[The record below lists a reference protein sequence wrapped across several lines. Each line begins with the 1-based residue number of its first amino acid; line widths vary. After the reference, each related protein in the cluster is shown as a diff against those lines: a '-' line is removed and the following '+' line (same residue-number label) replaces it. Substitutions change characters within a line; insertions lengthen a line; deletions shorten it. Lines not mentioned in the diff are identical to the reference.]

1 MISRKISSLILAT
14 ATVAAFGGAA
24 LIPAISSAQMMSC
37 TFTRSLTV
45 GSRGADVKCL
55 QETLKAGGFLNIAST
70 TMYFGSMTKAAVARW
85 QASVGVA
92 PAVGFFGPLS
102 RAKYAM
108 NGPVVVNP
116 NPNPNPMPVPMS
128 GVMVSLSANQPTG
141 SAIAGAG
148 QLDVAKFTFTASNAA
163 GTTITS
169 MKFIRTGVVSD
180 SNISNLYLADE
191 SGVIFAQYSSLNNG
205 VAMFDGVNLQV
216 NAGQSRVVTLRMDL
230 SSSASAGNTLG
241 WQLAMAT
248 ASNGT
253 VTGTPVTGPSLVVTT
268 VSNPSL
274 ATATYTYVATGST
287 VDAGTNGFRTHSA
300 TVNVTNSAVLLK
312 SIKYTVVGSANMS
325 DLKNATLKI
334 SGVTVATTSAIA
346 SNGVIVFIPTGDVR
360 IPTGNSTFE
369 VYVDVAGSPNRT
381 MAWNILRPY
390 DAVFVDTQ
398 YNTPVTPT
406 TSGSATTVTI
416 NQGRVTISKA
426 TDTPTANIPLGASNV
441 TLAKFNF
448 YAGGEPVKLR
458 FLPITITATRTATTT
473 ASTVDV
479 RNISVVDDVGNSV
492 GTTISSGAV
501 YASNAF
507 TADFGTSSSY
517 INYIIPANTTR
528 VLSVKVDVQ
537 SDATATGLQ
546 AALGTP
552 SAANLEGQISFQT
565 STSGTASGNTLTIAT
580 SPLTAALNP
589 SFASPTYVAGANNMR
604 LASFIFTAS
613 SAEGAKISS
622 LTFAKTVNAD
632 FDVQNLRVMVGGTQ
646 FGTATSI
653 VAATET
659 SLSYSGSNP
668 LIVPAG
674 GSITVD
680 LYGDILTSSTA
691 ATHATVFDL
700 SGASAVGSSSNSSIT
715 VKAGGV
721 AISTT
726 NVAGQS
732 IIISSGSTVTLTTD
746 SNNVSAKQV
755 VMGSGSNVLYLLK
768 LSANN
773 TEDVRVTDITFRD
786 TIGGGNTAGISSFNN
801 LQLFDDAGTL
811 LAGPVNMTISSATT
825 GDVVFS
831 LGSTSSLIVPKNSSK
846 TITLKGDVATF
857 ISGGASSSSS
867 HVFGIAAIADVTAY
881 GKDSSAAATI
891 SGTTTGSAQVVY
903 RSKPTLTS
911 SVLGSTTGRTRV
923 AVDDIA
929 TLNWAANAADDLT
942 ISTVTVKFSGQAA
955 SNGGTAFTSDL
966 IDANTNAAWGSATQQ
981 TCTPGAGNSCSVSF
995 SPAFSITRGSTK
1007 ATKLRVNSSA
1017 FYNGSNTSDS
1027 LSAIINAASDILW
1040 SDGTTTGISW
1050 ESVQIPITLVNLSYE
1065 EHRCLARRRSE
1076 SERSQTENPALERRG
1091 FSFGC
1096 F

>member
-1 MISRKISSLILAT
+1 MSITRKISSVVLAT
-14 ATVAAFGGAA
+14 ATVAAFSGAA
-24 LIPAISSAQMMSC
+24 LIPAISLAQTSC

-45 GSRGADVKCL
+45 GSRGADVQCL
-55 QETLKAGGFLNIAST
+55 QEVLKAGGFLNIAST
-70 TMYFGSMTKAAVARW
+70 TTYFGAMTKAAVARW
-85 QASVGVA
+85 QASAGVT
-92 PAVGFFGPLS
+92 PAAGFFGPLS
-102 RAKYAM
+102 RARLAS

-116 NPNPNPMPVPMS
+116 NPNPAPVPMS
-128 GVMVSLSANQPTG
+128 GVMVSLSANQPMG

-148 QLDVAKFTFTASNAA
+148 QLDVAKFTFTASNGA
-163 GTTITS
+163 GATISS

-205 VAMFDGVNLQV
+205 VAMFDGINLQV

-241 WQLAMAT
+241 WQLATAT
-248 ASNGT
+248 TSSGAS
-253 VTGTPVTGPSLVVTT
+253 VSGTPVTGPSLVVTQ

-274 ATATYTYVATGST
+274 ATATFTYVSTGST
-287 VDAGTNGFRTHSA
+287 VDAGTNGFLTSSA
-300 TVNVTNSAVLLK
+300 TLNVTNSAVLLK
-312 SIKYTVVGSANMS
+312 SIKYTVVGSANMA

-334 SGVTVATTSAIA
+334 SGVTVATASMVG
-346 SNGVIVFIPTGDVR
+346 SNGVVVFIPTGDVR
-360 IPTGNSTFE
+360 IPTGNSTLE

-381 MAWNILRPY
+381 MAWNVLRPY

-398 YNTPVTPT
+398 YNTPVTPS

-458 FLPITITATRTATTT
+458 FLPITITRSGSVST
-473 ASTVDV
+473 ASTIDI

-492 GTTISSGAV
+492 GTTISSGDAWSSSV
-501 YASNAF
+501 I
-507 TADFGTSSSY
+507 TANFGTSSSY

-537 SDATATGLQ
+537 SGATATTLA
-546 AALGTP
+546 AALATP
-552 SAANLEGQISFQT
+552 GAANLEGQISFQT
-565 STSGTASGNTLTIAT
+565 STSGTASGNTLSIAT
-580 SPLTAALNP
+580 SPLTAAANP
-589 SFASPTYVAGANNMR
+589 SFSSPTYVAGANNMR
-604 LASFIFTAS
+604 LGSFIFTAS

-622 LTFAKTVNAD
+622 LTFNKDSNAT

-646 FGTATSI
+646 FGTATAI
-653 VAATET
+653 VGDSESA
-659 SLSYSGSNP
+659 LSFSGSNP

-674 GSITVD
+674 GSIVVD
-680 LYGDILTSSTA
+680 LYGDILTSSGS
-691 ATHATVFDL
+691 ATHTSVFDL
-700 SGASAVGSSSNSSIT
+700 SGATAVGSSSNSSIV
-715 VKAGGV
+715 VKANGT

-726 NVAGQS
+726 EVTGQS
-732 IIISSGSTVTLTTD
+732 IIISSGSTLTLTTD

-755 VMGSGSNVLYLLK
+755 VMGSASNVLYMLK

-786 TIGGGNTAGISSFNN
+786 TIGGGNSAGISSFNN
-801 LQLFDDAGTL
+801 LQLFDDAGAL
-811 LAGPVNMTISSATT
+811 LAGPVNMTITGSTT

-857 ISGGASSSSS
+857 TSGGASSSSS
-867 HVFGIAAIADVTAY
+867 HVFGVSATSSVTAY
-881 GKDSSAAATI
+881 GKDSSASATI
-891 SGTTTGSAQVVY
+891 AGTTTGTAQVVY
-903 RSKPTLTS
+903 RSKPSLTS

-955 SNGGTAFTSDL
+955 SNGSTAFTADL
-966 IDANTNAAWGSATQQ
+966 IDANTNAAWGSAVQQ
-981 TCTPGAGNSCSVSF
+981 TCTPGAGNSCSVTF
-995 SPAFSITRGSTK
+995 GPAFSITRGSTK
-1007 ATKLRVNSSA
+1007 AVKLRVNSSA

-1027 LSAIINAASDILW
+1027 LSAIVNAASDILW
-1040 SDGTTTGISW
+1040 SDGTSTGISW
-1050 ESVQIPITLVNLSYE
+1050 EAVQIPITLVNLSYE
-1065 EHRCLARRRSE
+1065 
-1076 SERSQTENPALERRG
+1076 
-1091 FSFGC
+1091 
-1096 F
+1096 

>member
-1 MISRKISSLILAT
+1 MISRKISSLVLAT
-14 ATVAAFGGAA
+14 VTVAAFGGAA
-24 LIPAISSAQMMSC
+24 LLPAISLAQTSC

-45 GSRGADVKCL
+45 GSRGADVQCL
-55 QETLKAGGFLNIAST
+55 QEVLKAGGFLNIAST
-70 TMYFGSMTKAAVARW
+70 TTYFGAMTKAAVAKW
-85 QASVGVA
+85 QASAGVT
-92 PAVGFFGPLS
+92 PAAGFFGSIS
-102 RAKYAM
+102 RAKYASM
-108 NGPVVVNP
+108 AGG
-116 NPNPNPMPVPMS
+116 MTGGTTTGGTTGGTTVPMS
-128 GVMVSLSANQPTG
+128 GTMVSLAANQPMG

-169 MKFIRTGVVSD
+169 LKFIRTGVVSD

-191 SGVIFAQYSSLNNG
+191 SGVIFSQYSSLNNG

-248 ASNGT
+248 ASNGS
-253 VTGTPVTGPSLVVTT
+253 VSGTPVNGPSLVVTS

-274 ATATYTYVATGST
+274 ATATYTYASTGST

-300 TVNVTNSAVLLK
+300 TLNVTNSAVLLK
-312 SIKYTVVGSANMS
+312 NIKYTVVGSADMIN
-325 DLKNATLKI
+325 LKNATLKV
-334 SGVTVATTSAIA
+334 SGVTVAMTASVQ
-346 SNGVIVFIPTGDVR
+346 SNGVVIFIPTSDVR
-360 IPTGNSTFE
+360 LPTGNSTIE
-369 VYVDVAGSPNRT
+369 VYVDVMGSPNRT
-381 MAWNILRPY
+381 MAWNVLRPY
-390 DAVFVDTQ
+390 DLVLVDTQ
-398 YNTPVTPT
+398 YNTPVTPS

-416 NQGRVTISKA
+416 NQGRVTVSKS

-458 FLPITITATRTATTT
+458 FLPITITRTASTAA
-473 ASTVDV
+473 ASTVDI

-492 GTTISSGAV
+492 GTTISSGDTW
-501 YASNAF
+501 
-507 TADFGTSSSY
+507 TAGSSTSSITANFGTSSSY

-537 SDATATGLQ
+537 SGATASTLK
-546 AALGTP
+546 AELGTP

-565 STSGTASGNTLTIAT
+565 STSGTASGNQLSIAT

-589 SFASPTYVAGANNMR
+589 SFAAPTYVAGANNMR

-622 LTFAKTVNAD
+622 ITVGKDATTT
-632 FDVQNLRVMVGGTQ
+632 FDVQNVRMMVGGTQ

-653 VAATET
+653 FEDST
-659 SLSYSGSNP
+659 SVSYSGSNP
-668 LIVPAG
+668 LVVPAG
-674 GSITVD
+674 GSIVVD
-680 LYGDILTSSTA
+680 VYGDILTTSSA
-691 ATHATVFDL
+691 ATHTSIFDL
-700 SGASAVGSSSNSSIT
+700 EGATAVGSNSNSSIT

-726 NVAGQS
+726 AVDGQN
-732 IIISSGSTVTLTTD
+732 IVISSGSTLTLTTD
-746 SNNVSAKQV
+746 SNNISARQV
-755 VMGSGSNVLYLLK
+755 VMGSTGNELYKLK
-768 LSANN
+768 LAANN

-786 TIGGGNTAGISSFNN
+786 TIGGGNSAGIASFNN
-801 LQLFDDAGTL
+801 LQLFDDAGAL

-825 GDVVFS
+825 GDIVFS

-846 TITLKGDVATF
+846 TITLKGDIATF

-867 HVFGIAAIADVTAY
+867 HVFGIAATSSVTAY
-881 GKDSSAAATI
+881 GKDSSASATV

-942 ISTVTVKFSGQAA
+942 ISTVSVKFSGQAA
-955 SNGGTAFTSDL
+955 SNGSTAFTADL
-966 IDANTNAAWGSATQQ
+966 IDANTNAAWGSASQA

-995 SPAFSITRGSTK
+995 GPAFSITRGSTK
-1007 ATKLRVNSSA
+1007 AVKLRVNSSA

-1027 LSAIINAASDILW
+1027 LSAIVNAASDIVW

-1065 EHRCLARRRSE
+1065 
-1076 SERSQTENPALERRG
+1076 
-1091 FSFGC
+1091 
-1096 F
+1096 

>member
-45 GSRGADVKCL
+45 GSRGADVQCL
-55 QETLKAGGFLNIAST
+55 QEVLKAGGFLNIAST
-70 TMYFGSMTKAAVARW
+70 TMYFGSMTKAAVAKW
-85 QASVGVA
+85 QASVGVT
-92 PAVGFFGPLS
+92 PAVGYFGPVS

-116 NPNPNPMPVPMS
+116 NNPNNPNPAPVPMS
-128 GVMVSLSANQPTG
+128 GVMVSLAANQPMG

-148 QLDVAKFTFTASNAA
+148 QLDVAKFTFTASNMA
-163 GTTITS
+163 GATITS
-169 MKFIRTGVVSD
+169 IKFIRTGVVSD

-274 ATATYTYVATGST
+274 ATATYTYASTGST

-300 TVNVTNSAVLLK
+300 TLNVTNSAVLLK
-312 SIKYTVVGSANMS
+312 SIKFTVVGSADMIN
-325 DLKNATLKI
+325 LKNATLKI
-334 SGVTVATTSAIA
+334 SGTTVAMTPMVGN
-346 SNGVIVFIPTGDVR
+346 NGVVVFIPTGDVR
-360 IPTGNSTFE
+360 LPTGNSNVE

-381 MAWNILRPY
+381 MAWNVLRPY
-390 DAVFVDTQ
+390 DLVLVDTQ
-398 YNTPVTPT
+398 YSTPVTPS

-416 NQGRVTISKA
+416 NQGRVTISKS

-458 FLPITITATRTATTT
+458 FLPITITRTSSTSS
-473 ASTVDV
+473 ASTVDI

-492 GTTISSGAV
+492 GTTISSGDAW
-501 YASNAF
+501 SSGTI
-507 TADFGTSSSY
+507 TANFGTSSSY

-537 SDATATGLQ
+537 SGATASTL
-546 AALGTP
+546 AASLATP

-565 STSGTASGNTLTIAT
+565 STSGTATGNTLTIAS

-589 SFASPTYVAGANNMR
+589 SFASPSYVAGANNMR
-604 LASFIFTAS
+604 LGSFIFTAS

-622 LTFAKTVNAD
+622 ITINKDATTT
-632 FDVQNLRVMVGGTQ
+632 FDVQNVRLMVGGTQ

-653 VAATET
+653 FEDSSSV
-659 SLSYSGSNP
+659 SYSGSTP

-674 GSITVD
+674 GSIVVD
-680 LYGDILTSSTA
+680 VYGDILTTTSAS
-691 ATHATVFDL
+691 ATELFDL
-700 SGASAVGSSSNSSIT
+700 SGASAVGSNSNSSIT
-715 VKAGGV
+715 VKNNGT

-726 NVAGQS
+726 EVAGQS
-732 IIISSGSTVTLTTD
+732 ITIASGSTLTLTTD
-746 SNNVSAKQV
+746 SNNVSARQV
-755 VMGSGSNVLYLLK
+755 VMGSASNELYKLK

-786 TIGGGNTAGISSFNN
+786 TIGGSNSAGIASFNN
-801 LQLFDDAGTL
+801 LQLFDDAGAL
-811 LAGPVNMTISSATT
+811 LAGPVNMTITSDTT

-857 ISGGASSSSS
+857 VSGGASSSSS
-867 HVFGIAAIADVTAY
+867 HVFGIAATSSVTAY
-881 GKDSSAAATI
+881 GKDSSASATVAA
-891 SGTTTGSAQVVY
+891 TTTGSAQVVY

-955 SNGGTAFTSDL
+955 SNGSTAFTADL
-966 IDANTNAAWGSATQQ
+966 IDANTNAAWGSASQG

-995 SPAFSITRGSTK
+995 GPAFSITRGSTK
-1007 ATKLRVNSSA
+1007 AVKLRVNSSA

-1027 LSAIINAASDILW
+1027 LSAIINAASDIVW
-1040 SDGTTTGISW
+1040 SDGTSTGISW
-1050 ESVQIPITLVNLSYE
+1050 ESVQIPITLVNLSFE
-1065 EHRCLARRRSE
+1065 
-1076 SERSQTENPALERRG
+1076 
-1091 FSFGC
+1091 
-1096 F
+1096 

>member
-1 MISRKISSLILAT
+1 MSIIRKISSVVLAT
-14 ATVAAFGGAA
+14 STVAVFAGAA
-24 LIPAISSAQMMSC
+24 LIPVTSLAQTSC

-45 GSRGADVKCL
+45 GSRGADVTCL
-55 QETLKAGGFLNIAST
+55 QNVLVSGGYLSAT
-70 TMYFGSMTKAAVARW
+70 PTGYFGSMTKAALAKW
-85 QASVGVA
+85 QVSVGIT
-92 PAVGFFGPLS
+92 PAVGFFGTIS
-102 RAKYAM
+102 RAKYASTM
-108 NGPVVVNP
+108 GASTPVVGG
-116 NPNPNPMPVPMS
+116 PMAPAS
-128 GVMVSLSANQPTG
+128 GVMVSLAANQPMG

-148 QLDVAKFTFTASNAA
+148 QLDVAKYTFTASNAA
-163 GTTITS
+163 GATIS
-169 MKFIRTGVVSD
+169 SIKFIRTGVVSD

-191 SGVIFAQYSSLNNG
+191 SGVIFSQYSSLNNG

-253 VTGTPVTGPSLVVTT
+253 VTGTPVNGPSLVVTT

-287 VDAGTNGFRTHSA
+287 VDAGTNAFRTHSA
-300 TVNVTNSAVLLK
+300 TLNVTNSAVMLK
-312 SIKYTVVGSANMS
+312 SIKYTVVGSADMVN
-325 DLKNATLKI
+325 LKNATLKI
-334 SGVTVATTSAIA
+334 AGVTVAMTPSIM
-346 SNGVIVFIPTGDVR
+346 SNGMIVFIPTGDVR

-381 MAWNILRPY
+381 MAWNVLRPY

-398 YNTPVTPT
+398 YNTPVTPSL
-406 TSGSATTVTI
+406 SGSATSVTI

-458 FLPITITATRTATTT
+458 FLPITIGRTTT
-473 ASTVDV
+473 TTAASTVDI

-492 GTTISSGAV
+492 GTTISSGDAW
-501 YASNAF
+501 ANA
-507 TADFGTSSSY
+507 TATTTPSTITANFGTSSSY

-537 SDATATGLQ
+537 SGATASTLV
-546 AALGTP
+546 AALATP
-552 SAANLEGQISFQT
+552 SAENLEGQISFQT
-565 STSGTASGNTLTIAT
+565 STSGIASGNTLTIAS

-589 SFASPTYVAGANNMR
+589 SFAAPTYVAGANNMR
-604 LASFIFTAS
+604 LGSFIFTAS

-622 LTFAKTVNAD
+622 LTFNKDSNAN
-632 FDVQNLRVMVGGTQ
+632 FDIQNLRVMVGGTQ

-653 VAATET
+653 VATEET
-659 SLSYSGSNP
+659 SLSFSGSNP

-674 GSITVD
+674 GSIVVD
-680 LYGDILTSSTA
+680 LYGDILTTSTS
-691 ATHATVFDL
+691 ATHSTVFDL
-700 SGASAVGSSSNSSIT
+700 SGTSAVGSSSNSSIT

-726 NVAGQS
+726 EVAGQS
-732 IIISSGSTVTLTTD
+732 IVISSGSTLTLTTD
-746 SNNVSAKQV
+746 SNNVSARQV
-755 VMGSGSNVLYLLK
+755 VMGSASNELYRLK

-786 TIGGGNTAGISSFNN
+786 TIGGSNTAGIASFNN
-801 LQLFDDAGTL
+801 LQLFDEAGAL

-825 GDVVFS
+825 GDIVFS

-846 TITLKGDVATF
+846 TVTLKGDVATF
-857 ISGGASSSSS
+857 VSGGASSSSS
-867 HVFGIAAIADVTAY
+867 HVFGIAATSSVTAY
-881 GKDSSAAATI
+881 GKDSSASATI
-891 SGTTTGSAQVVY
+891 SGTTSASTAQQEVY

-942 ISTVTVKFSGQAA
+942 ITSVTIKFSGQAA
-955 SNGGTAFTSDL
+955 STGSTAFNVTL
-966 IDANTNAAWGSATQQ
+966 VDANTNATWGSAT
-981 TCTPGAGNSCSVSF
+981 TTSCNPTSGNSCSVAF
-995 SPAFSITRGSTK
+995 GPAFSITRGSTK
-1007 ATKLRVNSSA
+1007 AVKLRVNSSS
-1017 FYNGSNTSDS
+1017 FFNGSNTSDS
-1027 LSAIINAASDILW
+1027 LSAIVNAASDILW
-1040 SDGTTTGISW
+1040 SDGTSSAISW

-1065 EHRCLARRRSE
+1065 
-1076 SERSQTENPALERRG
+1076 
-1091 FSFGC
+1091 
-1096 F
+1096 